1 MVFEVY
7 TTYDYS
13 FHYNPGYNVKLPPSV
28 YDEVA
33 YQRMEEITN
42 KGAAGIIQRTD
53 SDEIYYESAYSPRLP
68 NISIK
73 THSDYVAYNDSIKHY
88 KMLNDKKEMKEN
100 CILFYLKEMFCCR

>member
-13 FHYNPGYNVKLPPSV
+13 FNYNSDYNVKLPPSV

-33 YQRMEEITN
+33 YQRMEEIAN
-42 KGAAGIIQRTD
+42 KGTGIIQRTD

-73 THSDYVAYNDSIKHY
+73 TYSEYDAYNDTIKHY

-100 CILFYLKEMFCCR
+100 CLLFFMREMFCCR

>member
-13 FHYNPGYNVKLPPSV
+13 FHYNGGHGVKPPPSV
-28 YDEVA
+28 YDEIA
-33 YQRMEEITN
+33 YQRMEETTN
-42 KGAAGIIQRTD
+42 TGAGVIKRNN

-68 NISIK
+68 NVSIK
-73 THSDYVAYNDSIKHY
+73 TYDDYVAYNDSIKHY